1 MAENTTG
8 FQTSGYINK
17 KGTSVEGGSN
27 VLPPGYDIENQPNA
41 DIRDM
46 PMKRV
51 IQGSYPGDG
60 GFPGDD
66 SSVGNV
72 NP

>member
-17 KGTSVEGGSN
+17 KGTSVENSN
-27 VLPPGYDIENQPNA
+27 VMPPGYDIENQPNA

-51 IQGSYPGDG
+51 VSGSYPGDG
-60 GFPGDD
+60 GFPGTD
-66 SSVGNV
+66 SSTGSV